1 MWCSPSEPLKKKRRN
16 EKKKFL
22 FNYIRSALN
31 WTQSKCCDNSWEYSL
46 KNILSANQT
55 AFIFLSLS
63 LPVILTLV
71 LIGCCDFFN
80 LIAFALLN
88 LLTAS
93 FALQPYGRAR
103 GTTSSWFCVYSSYTQ
118 VPQNSKL
125 VSGTVKTACSVMI
138 SVSGRAFLR
147 SRVSTRPWVRRG
159 LHGQGVGSHCIISA
173 RPQANLF

>member
-103 GTTSSWFCVYSSYTQ
+103 GTTLKWFCVHLFYTQ

-125 VSGTVKTACSVMI
+125 VSGTIKAACSVMI

-147 SRVSTRPWVRRG
+147 SRVSTRRWVSRG
-159 LHGQGVGSHCIISA
+159 FHGSHCWLA
-173 RPQANLF
+173 LHH